1 MKVYFFSPDCLPS
14 RPSSPLRFPF
24 FHPFL
29 LTSLKFWAT
38 VRRAYWH
45 RLVVD
50 DFFTVITHMHART
63 CWSGSRVDE
72 QCQPRSSFGERSC
85 SRKCIR
91 PPGRSL
97 WPACLVLPWEGPR
110 RPAVVQFSTWTITS
124 HRQFWA
130 HAMTG
135 LDSAHWLFCC
145 QATDNPLIVNK
156 CKMFVVMFASAV
168 CDNTEDH
175 PTGNSKRN

>member
-1 MKVYFFSPDCLPS
+1 MLQPVLCSSFTEILPSHFDFFSRPLFQPCLLPVLWRFIFSPPDCLPS
-14 RPSSPLRFPF
+14 RPSSPLHFPF

-38 VRRAYWH
+38 LRRAYWH

-50 DFFTVITHMHART
+50 DFFAVITHMHART

-91 PPGRSL
+91 PPGRS
-97 WPACLVLPWEGPR
+97 VSLP
-110 RPAVVQFSTWTITS
+110 
-124 HRQFWA
+124 
-130 HAMTG
+130 
-135 LDSAHWLFCC
+135 
-145 QATDNPLIVNK
+145 
-156 CKMFVVMFASAV
+156 
-168 CDNTEDH
+168 
-175 PTGNSKRN
+175 